1 MNRFRGLSTGEPGAA
16 LAIVLAVMAAAL
28 NALDAVLVRLVS
40 ETMHPFAIGFF
51 RSAFGLLFVAPWMV
65 SLPRLARSSYRW
77 THVVRAGIKLG
88 ALVAFYAAFA
98 RANLA
103 DATAIMFTAPLFLTL
118 GAWMVLRE
126 RLDLLR
132 IIAILAGFCGA
143 LIIIRPGQGDPSPA
157 LLFALGGAALI
168 AVSQLMLKVMSRRDD
183 TRTLVA
189 WNLVV
194 TVPLAVLPAL
204 YFWATPSWD
213 ILALLA
219 LQGGLGALNMA
230 MLTRAF
236 SLTEASR
243 LAPIDFLRLPVV
255 ALLAFVAF
263 GEVAGI
269 NTWIGA
275 AVILGGTLLLTV
287 GGVRLRW
294 LTGMWR

>member
-1 MNRFRGLSTGEPGAA
+1 
-16 LAIVLAVMAAAL
+16 MASVL

-40 ETMHPFAIGFF
+40 ETMHPFAIGLF
-51 RSAFGLLFVAPWMV
+51 RSGFGLLFVAPWMV
-65 SLPRLARSSYRW
+65 SVQRLARSSYRW
-77 THVVRAGIKLG
+77 THVVRAAIKLA

-118 GAWMVLRE
+118 GAWLVLRE

-132 IIAILAGFCGA
+132 VLAILAGFCGA

-157 LLFALGGAALI
+157 LLFALGGAAMI

-204 YFWATPSWD
+204 LVWQTPNWD

-275 AVILGGTLLLTV
+275 AVILSGTLLVTL
-287 GGVRLRW
+287 GGRLRLW
-294 LTGMWR
+294 SGMTR